1 MRLNIVVVGGN
12 LVRDPDFKEVGD
24 THKAEFAI
32 AINRKFK
39 DKSGALKEEVD
50 FIAIVAWGRLA
61 EVARDYL
68 KKGSSLIVE
77 GQIRQE
83 RWNDNEGNSRSKT
96 KVYAGKFTMTG
107 KRPSNN
113 EANAPENEDHNQHQE
128 I

>member
-1 MRLNIVVVGGN
+1 MRLNIAVVGGN
-12 LVRDPDFKEVGD
+12 VVRDPDFKVVGD

-39 DKSGALKEEVD
+39 DRSGTVKEEVD

-83 RWNDNEGNSRSKT
+83 RWNDEKGNSRSKT
-96 KVYAGKFTMTG
+96 KVYAGKFTLTG
-107 KRPSNN
+107 RKPTNN
-113 EANAPENEDHNQHQE
+113 DGQQAEGEDNGQQE
-128 I
+128 E

>member
-1 MRLNIVVVGGN
+1 MRLNIAIVGGN
-12 LVRDPDFKEVGD
+12 VVRDPDFKEFGD

-39 DKSGALKEEVD
+39 DRSGNIKEEVD

-83 RWNDNEGNSRSKT
+83 RWNDDKGNSRSKT
-96 KVYAGKFTMTG
+96 KVYAGKFTLTG
-107 KRPSNN
+107 KKPGNN
-113 EANAPENEDHNQHQE
+113 EGQASDHEDNGQQE
-128 I
+128 G